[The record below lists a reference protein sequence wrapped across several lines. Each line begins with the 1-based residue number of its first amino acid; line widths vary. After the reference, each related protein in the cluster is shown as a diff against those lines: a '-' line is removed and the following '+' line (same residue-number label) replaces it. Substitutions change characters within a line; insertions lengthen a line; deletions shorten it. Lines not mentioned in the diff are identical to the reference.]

1 MICGDVDIYDDI
13 DLRWRC
19 QWRSCQH
26 ELMLL
31 LMIMWIWNEVVVVD
45 NIIKIRWCLCWEW
58 YWNEMLMMLEM
69 HLDVLR
75 VRWWRIF
82 NSINK
87 LCGWTIYSFWT
98 YKHLTVNCAWN
109 SLKDYIVLLF
119 VFWYFLPNLEIIL
132 SSQLTLFR
140 ARISVSDDKNKE
152 DIMIIIACPRWFRC
166 IICKF
171 CY

>member
-1 MICGDVDIYDDI
+1 
-13 DLRWRC
+13 
-19 QWRSCQH
+19 
-26 ELMLL
+26 
-31 LMIMWIWNEVVVVD
+31 
-45 NIIKIRWCLCWEW
+45 
-58 YWNEMLMMLEM
+58 MLEIWGEGYKV
-69 HLDVLR
+69 LPLKLKPQGIEKLRFGIVLR

-140 ARISVSDDKNKE
+140 ARISVSDDKSKE
-152 DIMIIIACPRWFRC
+152 EIIIIIAWPTLISVHNLQICSSLTSLCSKTGGGSGPHALQLAHMKAKCWILPRNN
-166 IICKF
+166 
-171 CY
+171 